1 VTWCWGRGAVKKD
14 GAPRLGG
21 NQQRRGYVRLTQ
33 WAFLA
38 TGDDSQHGGNQ
49 SEQGN
54 EFASAH
60 KKLLCQAWRN
70 TTV

>member
-1 VTWCWGRGAVKKD
+1 MVLGRGAVKKG
-14 GAPRLGG
+14 GAPRSGG
-21 NQQRRGYVRLTQ
+21 SQQRRGCVRLTQ
-33 WAFLA
+33 RAFLA
-38 TGDDSQHGGNQ
+38 TADDSQYCGNQ

>member
-1 VTWCWGRGAVKKD
+1 
-14 GAPRLGG
+14 
-21 NQQRRGYVRLTQ
+21 VRLTQ

-38 TGDDSQHGGNQ
+38 TGDDSQHCGNQ